1 MTPSSAQTPRILVI
15 EDDVYNR
22 RVISMQ
28 IKHLGYA
35 GDIVDSAPEAL
46 LALEQEEYHLV
57 LSDCRMPTM
66 DGIGF
71 VQEVRSQ
78 SGKSWQNIVII
89 AMTADPINFS
99 QERCL
104 KSGMND
110 WLLKPYRTEELS
122 QKISRWL
129 G

>member
-1 MTPSSAQTPRILVI
+1 MTPSSVQTPRILVI
-15 EDDVYNR
+15 EDDINNR
-22 RVISMQ
+22 RVVSMQ
-28 IKHLGYA
+28 MKHLDYA
-35 GDIVDSAPEAL
+35 CDIVDSAPEAL
-46 LALEQEEYHLV
+46 LALEQETYHLV
-57 LSDCRMPTM
+57 LSDCRLPAM

-78 SGKSWQNIVII
+78 TGKSWQNIVII
-89 AMTADPINFS
+89 AVTADPINFS
-99 QERCL
+99 QEHCL
-104 KSGMND
+104 QSGMND

>member
-1 MTPSSAQTPRILVI
+1 
-15 EDDVYNR
+15 
-22 RVISMQ
+22 
-28 IKHLGYA
+28 
-35 GDIVDSAPEAL
+35 
-46 LALEQEEYHLV
+46 
-57 LSDCRMPTM
+57 MPTM

-78 SGKSWQNIVII
+78 TGKSWQNIVII

-99 QERCL
+99 QEHCL
-104 KSGMND
+104 QSGMND